1 MSDYFNSPEFR
12 DTLKKY
18 QSWRSGGAPVYLD
31 SDEYADI
38 AEYYQSIGNES
49 ESLAAIE
56 QGLSIFPTATAP
68 LITRCH
74 LALLAGDIN
83 TAEHFFSKIG
93 DKSDPDFL
101 MLQGEILLAKNAITE
116 ADAYYQKMLEDYSGD
131 ERMKYIIDTATILAD
146 YNVMD
151 LARQWLDRCDAM
163 SLTDDW
169 LEDCDANVRVA
180 YEELKARLLLDEGHF
195 EDSLALFRRLVD
207 EEPFSGYYWNQIS
220 TCQYMLGRLPEA
232 ISSLEYALAINAK
245 DKEAL
250 LNKGN
255 ALMALHDDR
264 AAIACYR
271 RYAELSPNDGIG
283 EYYQALCH
291 TNLNELQEALK
302 CIEEAERK
310 NENKGDA
317 LADIYQEKAFILSQ
331 LGRLDDALHV
341 TEQLGSIE
349 PMAQEALVLRG
360 NIFLSRHRTE
370 EARACFEQ
378 AAKDSCNAAPI
389 LLKIAISVYDNHY
402 VGRAY
407 TLLKAL
413 QEQEKG
419 KYEPAYA
426 YMALCAHDMGKR
438 DEYLQY
444 LQCALKSNLNE
455 VRQVLGHLFPDDMTP
470 AEYYEHA
477 KNEDNETLT

>member
-1 MSDYFNSPEFR
+1 M
-12 DTLKKY
+12 
-18 QSWRSGGAPVYLD
+18 
-31 SDEYADI
+31 
-38 AEYYQSIGNES
+38 
-49 ESLAAIE
+49 
-56 QGLSIFPTATAP
+56 
-68 LITRCH
+68 
-74 LALLAGDIN
+74 
-83 TAEHFFSKIG
+83 
-93 DKSDPDFL
+93 
-101 MLQGEILLAKNAITE
+101 
-116 ADAYYQKMLEDYSGD
+116 
-131 ERMKYIIDTATILAD
+131 
-146 YNVMD
+146 
-151 LARQWLDRCDAM
+151 
-163 SLTDDW
+163 
-169 LEDCDANVRVA
+169 
-180 YEELKARLLLDEGHF
+180 
-195 EDSLALFRRLVD
+195 
-207 EEPFSGYYWNQIS
+207 
-220 TCQYMLGRLPEA
+220 
-232 ISSLEYALAINAK
+232 
-245 DKEAL
+245 
-250 LNKGN
+250 
-255 ALMALHDDR
+255 
-264 AAIACYR
+264 
-271 RYAELSPNDGIG
+271 SPNDGIG

-291 TNLNELQEALK
+291 TNLNEPQEALK

-349 PMAQEALVLRG
+349 PMAQEALVLR
-360 NIFLSRHRTE
+360 
-370 EARACFEQ
+370 
-378 AAKDSCNAAPI
+378 KDSCNAAPI

-470 AEYYEHA
+470 ADYYEHA

>member
-1 MSDYFNSPEFR
+1 MF
-12 DTLKKY
+12 
-18 QSWRSGGAPVYLD
+18 LD

-38 AEYYQSIGNES
+38 AEYYQSIGNDE

-74 LALLAGDIN
+74 LALLAGDISA
-83 TAEHFFSKIG
+83 AEHFFSKIC
-93 DKSDPDFL
+93 DKSDPDYL
-101 MLQGEILLAKNAITE
+101 MLQGEIFLAKNASAE
-116 ADAYYQKMLEDYSGD
+116 ANAYYLKMLERYSGD
-131 ERMKYIIDTATILAD
+131 ERLKYIIDTATIMAD
-146 YNVMD
+146 YNAMD
-151 LARQWLDRCDAM
+151 MARQWLDRCDAI
-163 SLTDDW
+163 SLTNDW
-169 LEDCDANVRVA
+169 LAECDDNVRIA
-180 YEELKARLLLDEGHF
+180 YEELKARLLLAEGDY
-195 EDSLALFRRLVD
+195 ENSLKLFRRLVD

-220 TCQYMLGRLPEA
+220 TCQYMQGKLPEA
-232 ISSLEYALAINAK
+232 ITSLEYALAINAN

-255 ALMALHDDR
+255 ALMALHNDR
-264 AAIACYR
+264 AALACFH

-291 TNLNELQEALK
+291 TNLNELQEALL

-310 NENKGDA
+310 NEGKGDA

-331 LGRLDDALHV
+331 IGRLDDALRV
-341 TEQLGSIE
+341 TDLLGDIE
-349 PMAQEALVLRG
+349 PMAQEAQVLRG
-360 NIFLSRHRTE
+360 NIFLTRHRTE

-378 AAKDSCNAAPI
+378 AAKDSGNAAPI

-402 VGRAY
+402 VARAY

-413 QEQEKG
+413 QEQEG
-419 KYEPAYA
+419 GAYEPAYA
-426 YMALCAHDMGKR
+426 YMALCAHDLDKR

-444 LQCALKSNLNE
+444 LQRALNHNANE
-455 VRQVLGHLFPDDMTP
+455 VRQVLGHLFPDDMSP
-470 AEYYEHA
+470 ADYYEQA
-477 KNEDNETLT
+477 KNEDNEPFT